1 METITA
7 ESIWGTLVF
16 KYENFK
22 FSVSGPEIAVK
33 DWKRIKREGIFNA
46 WGFSVDSNNCL
57 ISDLANALI
66 DKYGRDSLKWNNT
79 VEEQIKLELKREIP
93 TGAIP

>member
-33 DWKRIKREGIFNA
+33 DCEFKKRKNLLF
-46 WGFSVDSNNCL
+46 FL
-57 ISDLANALI
+57 L
-66 DKYGRDSLKWNNT
+66 
-79 VEEQIKLELKREIP
+79 
-93 TGAIP
+93 

>member
-22 FSVSGPEIAVK
+22 FSVSGRAIAVK

-57 ISDLANALI
+57 ISDLYFALVNEF
-66 DKYGRDSLKWNNT
+66 GTDSLKLDKT
-79 VEEQIKLELKREIP
+79 LEKQIQIELERKIP
-93 TGAIP
+93 QGAIP

>member
-7 ESIWGTLVF
+7 DTDWGQLVF

-22 FSVSGPEIAVK
+22 FSVSGRAIAVK

-46 WGFSVDSNNCL
+46 WGFSVDSKDCL

-66 DKYGRDSLKWNNT
+66 DKYGRDSLTWNKT
-79 VEEQIKLELKREIP
+79 VEEQIKLELNRKIP
-93 TGAIP
+93 EGAIA

>member
-22 FSVSGPEIAVK
+22 FSVSGRAIAVK

-46 WGFSVDSNNCL
+46 WGFSVDSKDCL

-66 DKYGRDSLKWNNT
+66 DKYGRDSLTWNKT
-79 VEEQIKLELKREIP
+79 VEEQIKLELNRKIP
-93 TGAIP
+93 EGAIA

>member
-1 METITA
+1 MQTITA
-7 ESIWGTLVF
+7 DTDWGQLVF

-22 FSVSGPEIAVK
+22 FSVSGRAIAVK

-46 WGFSVDSNNCL
+46 WGFSVDSKDCL

-66 DKYGRDSLKWNNT
+66 DKYGRDSLTWNKT
-79 VEEQIKLELKREIP
+79 VEEQIKLELNRKIP
-93 TGAIP
+93 EGAIA

>member
-1 METITA
+1 MQTITA
-7 ESIWGTLVF
+7 DTDWGQLVF

-22 FSVSGPEIAVK
+22 FSVSGRAIAVK

-46 WGFSVDSNNCL
+46 WGFSVDSNDCL

-66 DKYGRDSLKWNNT
+66 DKYGRDSLTWNKT
-79 VEEQIKLELKREIP
+79 VEEQIKLELNRKIP
-93 TGAIP
+93 EGAIA

>member
-22 FSVSGPEIAVK
+22 FSVSGPAIAVK

-46 WGFSVDSNNCL
+46 WGFSVDSKDCL

-66 DKYGRDSLKWNNT
+66 DKYGRDSLTWNKT
-79 VEEQIKLELKREIP
+79 VEEQIKLELNRKIP
-93 TGAIP
+93 EGAIA

>member
-1 METITA
+1 MQTITA
-7 ESIWGTLVF
+7 DTDWGQLVF

-22 FSVSGPEIAVK
+22 FSVSGRAIAVK

-46 WGFSVDSNNCL
+46 WGFSVDSKDCL

-66 DKYGRDSLKWNNT
+66 DKYGRDSLTWTKT
-79 VEEQIKLELKREIP
+79 VEEQIKLELNRKIP
-93 TGAIP
+93 EGAIA

>member
-1 METITA
+1 MQTITA
-7 ESIWGTLVF
+7 DTDWGQLVF

-22 FSVSGPEIAVK
+22 FSVSGRAIAVK

-46 WGFSVDSNNCL
+46 WGFSVDSNDCL

-66 DKYGRDSLKWNNT
+66 DKYGRDSLTWNNT
-79 VEEQIKLELKREIP
+79 VEEQIRFELKREIP

>member
-46 WGFSVDSNNCL
+46 WGFSVDSKDCL

-66 DKYGRDSLKWNNT
+66 DKYGRDSLTWNKT
-79 VEEQIKLELKREIP
+79 VEEQIKLELNRKIP
-93 TGAIP
+93 EGAIA

>member
-22 FSVSGPEIAVK
+22 FSVSGRAIAVK

-46 WGFSVDSNNCL
+46 WGFSVDSSNCL
-57 ISDLANALI
+57 ISDLYVALVNEF
-66 DKYGRDSLKWNNT
+66 GTDSLKLDKT
-79 VEEQIKLELKREIP
+79 LEKQIQVELKRKIP
-93 TGAIP
+93 QGAIP